1 MFHNHLQTLSG
12 VLNANASEQP
22 ITGFLNIYPC
32 IVVFS
37 MENWYK
43 ESFTQDYVRIYQ
55 HRDKVEAEST
65 VDRLLDVVS
74 LPENPLCLDL
84 CCGFGRHLSYLNKK
98 GIPSYGI
105 DLSQDLIAEV
115 VASTNVGDRVVRG
128 DMRNL
133 PFVSTFDFVFS
144 FFSSFG
150 YFSDDQENILVLK
163 EISRVLKP
171 GGGFLIDF
179 LNSRN
184 IKQNLK
190 EDDHREHQDF
200 SVTQRRWINTDINTV
215 EKELTVKDARGTR
228 TYRERVKL
236 YDLEDFK
243 RFCLAGGLAITQT
256 FGDADG
262 NPFRDNSN
270 RLIMI
275 GEKIEVDCL

>member
-1 MFHNHLQTLSG
+1 
-12 VLNANASEQP
+12 
-22 ITGFLNIYPC
+22 
-32 IVVFS
+32 
-37 MENWYK
+37 MENWYR
-43 ESFTQDYVRIYQ
+43 ESFNQDYVRIYQ

-65 VDRLLDVVS
+65 VDRLIDVVS

-105 DLSQDLIAEV
+105 DLSEDLITEA
-115 VASTNVGDRVVRG
+115 VASTNIAGRVVRG
-128 DMRNL
+128 DMRHL
-133 PFVSTFDFVFS
+133 PFVSAFDFVFS

-150 YFSDDQENILVLK
+150 YFSDDEENISVLK
-163 EISRVLKP
+163 EINRVLKP

-179 LNSRN
+179 LNSKS

-190 EDDHREHQDF
+190 EDDHTEHQDF

-215 EKELTVKDARGTR
+215 EKELTVKGARRDTR

-243 RFCLAGGLAITQT
+243 RFCSVGGLSIVRT

-262 NPFRDNSN
+262 NPFGDDSN

-275 GEKIEVDCL
+275 GEKIEINSL